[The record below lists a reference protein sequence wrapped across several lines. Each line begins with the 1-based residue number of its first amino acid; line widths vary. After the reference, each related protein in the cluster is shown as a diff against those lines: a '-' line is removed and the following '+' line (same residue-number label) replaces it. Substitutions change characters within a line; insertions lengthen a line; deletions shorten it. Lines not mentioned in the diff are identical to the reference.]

1 MNRQIEEIL
10 TILYRLSR
18 NLSLSPAEMVIM
30 RNGHLRFAVD
40 YGKLNEAIHIHI
52 PITKNGR
59 YLVILLDAF
68 FKNWSS
74 L

>member
-18 NLSLSPAEMVIM
+18 NLSLSPAEMVKM
-30 RNGHLRFAVD
+30 KNGHLRFAVD
-40 YGKLNEAIHIHI
+40 YGKLNEAIHI
-52 PITKNGR
+52 PITENGR

-68 FKNWSS
+68 SQK
-74 L
+74 LI